1 MRRTSLSGAAT
12 RRMRRRIPSS
22 WHRSLG
28 VAPPRSLSGH
38 VVIAAGSFANRQRE
52 SEARSRSAMALLL
65 LAFGIAWCWN
75 TQVCQAGQPR
85 PPICIKL
92 LAAVADE
99 ARYCGFF
106 CDQDR
111 IRLLQRDYETACIKS
126 TLPPAP
132 FDIDSASLNA
142 AQPEKS
148 EIRAEASPSSPLYSK

>member
-1 MRRTSLSGAAT
+1 M
-12 RRMRRRIPSS
+12 
-22 WHRSLG
+22 
-28 VAPPRSLSGH
+28 
-38 VVIAAGSFANRQRE
+38 
-52 SEARSRSAMALLL
+52 ARLL
-65 LAFGIAWCWN
+65 LALGIAWCWS
-75 TQVCQAGQPR
+75 TQVGEAGQPR

-111 IRLLQRDYETACIKS
+111 IRMLQRDYETACIKP

-142 AQPEKS
+142 PPDARQ
-148 EIRAEASPSSPLYSK
+148 